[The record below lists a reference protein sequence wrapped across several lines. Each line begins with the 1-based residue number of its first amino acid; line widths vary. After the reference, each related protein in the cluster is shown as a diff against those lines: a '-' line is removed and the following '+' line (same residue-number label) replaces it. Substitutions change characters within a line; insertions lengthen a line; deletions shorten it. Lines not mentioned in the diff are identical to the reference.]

1 MMSPKCWH
9 LNAIIKKVKSMGGK
23 IKLISET
30 PIDYGEQ
37 KILTPT
43 KLYTYESN
51 GKITS
56 RTLIEMEDWEVRSL
70 SAELNYNSINY

>member
-1 MMSPKCWH
+1 
-9 LNAIIKKVKSMGGK
+9 MGGK